1 MDDNQAKI
9 DVDELMKM
17 IHLQI
22 NQQVDSANKSDSM
35 TLNKL
40 AQKKLLLSQVKKI
53 LKIAQD
59 RSIIRQ
65 KWPDK
70 LSRFPFNITLV
81 FKPLV
86 LKILAAL
93 FKDQREINLSL
104 ISALKLSLEVNEQ
117 LLQEIENIKAKL
129 EHNG

>member
-81 FKPLV
+81 FKPLI

-104 ISALKLSLEVNEQ
+104 IGALKLSLEVNEQ
-117 LLQEIENIKAKL
+117 LLQEIETIKAKL

>member
-81 FKPLV
+81 FKPII
-86 LKILAAL
+86 LKALAAL

>member
-17 IHLQI
+17 VHLQI
-22 NQQVDSANKSDSM
+22 DQKIDFANKSDSM
-35 TLNKL
+35 TLDKL
-40 AQKKLLLSQVKKI
+40 AQKKLLLSQVKKL

-104 ISALKLSLEVNEQ
+104 IGALKLSLEVNEQ
-117 LLQEIENIKAKL
+117 LLQEIETIKAKL

>member
-53 LKIAQD
+53 LKVAQD

>member
-17 IHLQI
+17 VHLQI
-22 NQQVDSANKSDSM
+22 NQQIDSANKSDSIKVD
-35 TLNKL
+35 KL

-53 LKIAQD
+53 LKIAQE

-104 ISALKLSLEVNEQ
+104 IGALKLSLEVNEQ
-117 LLQEIENIKAKL
+117 LLQEIETIKAKL

>member
-17 IHLQI
+17 VHLQI

-81 FKPLV
+81 FKPII
-86 LKILAAL
+86 LKALAAL